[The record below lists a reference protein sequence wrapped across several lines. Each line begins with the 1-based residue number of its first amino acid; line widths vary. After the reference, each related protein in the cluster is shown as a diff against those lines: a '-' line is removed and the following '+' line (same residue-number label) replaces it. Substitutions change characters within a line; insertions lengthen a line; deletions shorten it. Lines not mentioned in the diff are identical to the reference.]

1 MSSIAIIGFSGLYP
15 DADSP
20 QQLYRNLL
28 DGRNSIVRFSDS
40 ELRRSGIDEA
50 TIHDPSYKPFGTRL
64 RRYKYFDNE
73 FFGMTPAEAQIT
85 DPQHRIFLQCSYQA
99 LQHAGY
105 DPFHI
110 VDQVGVFACLSDST
124 YVRNNLT
131 TSGRITPDGYDYAT
145 LIGNS
150 ADFLATRVS

>member
-73 FFGMTPAEAQIT
+73 FFGMTPCGSTNYRPAAPDISAM
-85 DPQHRIFLQCSYQA
+85 FLPS
-99 LQHAGY
+99 
-105 DPFHI
+105 
-110 VDQVGVFACLSDST
+110 
-124 YVRNNLT
+124 LT
-131 TSGRITPDGYDYAT
+131 TRWIRS
-145 LIGNS
+145 
-150 ADFLATRVS
+150 VSHR